1 MMKVM
6 LTWLEHEILATP
18 ITPSDWSCFLEV
30 LHELQ
35 VHDADGSLE
44 WGVSFELNGDKLFA
58 TMDDQQLLTVVNVDR
73 DRMRAVVDQTTKTMR
88 LLGLGVNSED
98 AFVSYTVICM
108 SFPSNESLADKA
120 CVTGPALHSC
130 SNHRVAHGQGADTEN
145 ACVAR

>member
-1 MMKVM
+1 MAGASSRALMMKVM

-88 LLGLGVNSED
+88 LLGSGVDLED
-98 AFVSYTVICM
+98 AIVPYTVICV
-108 SFPSNESLADKA
+108 SFPSNESLADKPLRA
-120 CVTGPALHSC
+120 
-130 SNHRVAHGQGADTEN
+130 
-145 ACVAR
+145 